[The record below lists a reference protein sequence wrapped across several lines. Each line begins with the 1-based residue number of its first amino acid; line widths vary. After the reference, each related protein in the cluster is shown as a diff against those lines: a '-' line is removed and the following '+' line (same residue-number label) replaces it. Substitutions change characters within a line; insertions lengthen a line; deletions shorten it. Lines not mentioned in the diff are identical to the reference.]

1 MPQADTVAD
10 GTRHQGVLSR
20 GTCRTGLPPGSRP
33 FPWRHFPVAVPR
45 DAATPPTTA
54 PHERDAVLLR
64 ARRVDGGLAFAFNPF
79 AVGRKLAIRRINRL
93 LSGVT
98 SPAILGHPGC
108 LFRER
113 TNNEQ

>member
-1 MPQADTVAD
+1 MPIPSLTARDTRVSCHVARAGQD
-10 GTRHQGVLSR
+10 FRRAAGLS
-20 GTCRTGLPPGSRP
+20 GGGISRWP
-33 FPWRHFPVAVPR
+33 SR

-98 SPAILGHPGC
+98 EPSYTWAPRMPFPGADK
-108 LFRER
+108 
-113 TNNEQ
+113 Q